1 MANLIS
7 NVKVTLAN
15 VIAIHIE
22 YAVECARVDGC
33 GHWYINRFIFTPYYS
48 KKVQVKKADTR

>member
-1 MANLIS
+1 MVMFLMMAALLSLGKLSPNMYTARFLKKIDFSNILANLIS

-22 YAVECARVDGC
+22 YAV
-33 GHWYINRFIFTPYYS
+33 
-48 KKVQVKKADTR
+48 